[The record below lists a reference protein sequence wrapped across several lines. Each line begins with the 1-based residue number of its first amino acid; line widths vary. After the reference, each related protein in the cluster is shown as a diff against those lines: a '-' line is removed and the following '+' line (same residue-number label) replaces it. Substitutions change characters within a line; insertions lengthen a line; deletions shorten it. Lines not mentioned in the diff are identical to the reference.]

1 MRESVIEKL
10 DIYPRCFDFSKAVVN
25 LSKEVDLVMIYR
37 PMMMQLVKAA
47 TSISANMMEASE
59 SESRKDF
66 VGKLSIALKETKET
80 LYWLRLLQ
88 ETGLI
93 GDKSNVLF
101 TECGEIVKIL
111 ASIKRKV
118 SAS

>member
-1 MRESVIEKL
+1 MGESVIEKL

-25 LSKEVDLVMIYR
+25 LSKEVDLVVIHR

-47 TSISANMMEASE
+47 TSVSANMMEASE
-59 SESRKDF
+59 SESRRDF
-66 VGKLSIALKETKET
+66 ISKLSIAIKESKEA
-80 LYWLRLLQ
+80 LYWLRLLR
-88 ETGLI
+88 ETELI
-93 GDKSNVLF
+93 SDKSGALF

-111 ASIKRKV
+111 SSIKRKV